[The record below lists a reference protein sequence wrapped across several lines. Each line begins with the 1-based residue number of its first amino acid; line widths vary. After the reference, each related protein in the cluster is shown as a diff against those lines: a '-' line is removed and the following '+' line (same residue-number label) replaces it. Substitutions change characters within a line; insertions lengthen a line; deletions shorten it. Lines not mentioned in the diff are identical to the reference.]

1 MLKKLLT
8 PIALLVCLL
17 SIPSF
22 FYFYFSTQ
30 PAFAGSTSDQQI
42 NYELPYPG
50 ILPNNPLYSVKSA
63 RDSIMQWMMRDNIK
77 KAQLRLQISDK
88 NVRGAQM
95 LLKEK
100 DYERAEKI
108 LRNGE
113 QIFEKAIEDALNAKE
128 QGASP
133 TSEFKEKLKISN
145 LKHREVIHE
154 IIESV
159 PPSERS
165 AFQESLRQNQ
175 ENAEKLAATL

>member
-8 PIALLVCLL
+8 PIFLLVCLL

-30 PAFAGSTSDQQI
+30 PAFGETVDSRV

-50 ILPNNPLYSVKSA
+50 ILPDNPLYRVKSA

-77 KAQLRLQISDK
+77 KAHLRLQISDK
-88 NVRGAQM
+88 KVRGAQM
-95 LLKEK
+95 LLKDK
-100 DYERAEKI
+100 DYKRAEDI
-108 LRNGE
+108 LEDGE
-113 QIFEKAIEDALNAKE
+113 QMFEKAIEDALNAKE

-133 TSEFKEKLKISN
+133 TSEFKEKLKFSN
-145 LKHREVIHE
+145 LKHKEVIID
-154 IIESV
+154 IIKSV
-159 PPSERS
+159 PAS
-165 AFQESLRQNQ
+165 ARDGFRESLRQNQ

>member
-8 PIALLVCLL
+8 PIFLLVCLL

-30 PAFAGSTSDQQI
+30 PAFGETVDNRI

-50 ILPNNPLYSVKSA
+50 MLPGNPLYSVKSA

-88 NVRGAQM
+88 HVRGAQM
-95 LLKEK
+95 LLTEN
-100 DYERAEKI
+100 DYERAEDI
-108 LRNGE
+108 LLDGE
-113 QIFEKAIEDALNAKE
+113 QMFEKAIEDALNAKE

-133 TSEFKEKLKISN
+133 TSEFKEKLKFSN
-145 LKHREVIHE
+145 LKHKQ
-154 IIESV
+154 IIDDILKTV
-159 PPSERS
+159 PPQERDG
-165 AFQESLRQNQ
+165 FREPLRQNR